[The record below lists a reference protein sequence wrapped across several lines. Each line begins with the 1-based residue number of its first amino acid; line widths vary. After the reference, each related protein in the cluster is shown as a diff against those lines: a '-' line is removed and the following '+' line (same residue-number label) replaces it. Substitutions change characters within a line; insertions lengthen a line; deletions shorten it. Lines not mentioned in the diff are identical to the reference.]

1 MGFITYSTPEFP
13 PRFHPRAPHSLCMTR
28 AQRRPYN
35 DILPWK
41 EKAMAYSDFTL
52 QEVTQRFQLVLDG
65 VRGAACQS
73 AHAVEPLE
81 NARLVDV

>member
-28 AQRRPYN
+28 AQRGPYN
-35 DILPWK
+35 DVLPWK

-52 QEVTQRFQLVLDG
+52 
-65 VRGAACQS
+65 
-73 AHAVEPLE
+73 
-81 NARLVDV
+81 